1 MLTGD
6 NSVFQLIACILISV
20 LGAYGGGRIH
30 QWYKHSMDRDRSF
43 REGYSHG
50 YHTLFAVAAR
60 NTRLDAELH
69 DMIGPDGSGE

>member
-50 YHTLFAVAAR
+50 YDSLFAVAAR
-60 NTRLDAELH
+60 NTRPDAGLH